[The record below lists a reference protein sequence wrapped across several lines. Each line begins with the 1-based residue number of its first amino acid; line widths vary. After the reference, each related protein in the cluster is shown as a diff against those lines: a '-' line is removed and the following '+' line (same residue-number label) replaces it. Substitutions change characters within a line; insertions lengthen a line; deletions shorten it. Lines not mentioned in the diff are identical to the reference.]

1 MSDNQTVSI
10 IFSGDYHTYGDYDVF
25 LKKNPDHNAF
35 SDVDLKKEISN
46 CDLSVFNLE
55 NPISDSADRCEK
67 FGPYGVGSE
76 NSLSS
81 VCSAGF
87 NLATFATNHT
97 YDAKDAGIKDTL
109 QSCLNYGIDT
119 VGAGLNIIDARK
131 ILYKDISGNRIATLN
146 FSRKEFNVASKDY
159 GGANPLDVI
168 NNSIDIKSAKKNS
181 DFVFVVIHDGVELS
195 HLPYPSLVKQA
206 RFYSDMG
213 ADAIIIHHS
222 RYISGYEVYN
232 RTPIFYGLGNL
243 LHLSGDLEE
252 DIGLLI
258 KFNIDKNKKLT
269 YDLLPIQLDKKKV
282 QVTLSTGSDKRKIL
296 ENIEYW
302 SSIIKN
308 DEKLES
314 AWLDYVLTKK
324 NLYLSIL
331 LYRST
336 LLFRI
341 VEKLKL
347 QYLLGKL
354 LLFNKRKYLL
364 IWNIFRCEV
373 HNETVSTLL
382 NEILNKSRK

>member
-1 MSDNQTVSI
+1 
-10 IFSGDYHTYGDYDVF
+10 
-25 LKKNPDHNAF
+25 
-35 SDVDLKKEISN
+35 
-46 CDLSVFNLE
+46 
-55 NPISDSADRCEK
+55 
-67 FGPYGVGSE
+67 
-76 NSLSS
+76 
-81 VCSAGF
+81 
-87 NLATFATNHT
+87 
-97 YDAKDAGIKDTL
+97 
-109 QSCLNYGIDT
+109 
-119 VGAGLNIIDARK
+119 
-131 ILYKDISGNRIATLN
+131 
-146 FSRKEFNVASKDY
+146 
-159 GGANPLDVI
+159 
-168 NNSIDIKSAKKNS
+168 
-181 DFVFVVIHDGVELS
+181 
-195 HLPYPSLVKQA
+195 
-206 RFYSDMG
+206 
-213 ADAIIIHHS
+213 
-222 RYISGYEVYN
+222 
-232 RTPIFYGLGNL
+232 
-243 LHLSGDLEE
+243 
-252 DIGLLI
+252 
-258 KFNIDKNKKLT
+258 
-269 YDLLPIQLDKKKV
+269 LPIQLDKKKV